1 MTERESLADN
11 QVSKDA
17 EDELPR
23 LSKLSLDPPTTESPA
38 VCHSPILN
46 DNMQDQ
52 QKIAGIKPSALEASN
67 AIKEYQNQAQS
78 TSGGAVTK
86 TNGSINTPTSNMA
99 LTSKLNN
106 RKETPVE
113 EDSSEIS
120 EDGSWISW
128 FCSLRGNEFFCE
140 VDEDYIQDDFNL
152 TGLHLL
158 VPYYDYALDMVLDV
172 EMPMEEK
179 LTEAQQE
186 IVESAAEMLYGM
198 IHARYILTNRG
209 MHAMYEKYRS
219 ASFGR
224 CPHVFCQGQPV
235 LPVGLSD
242 LPRNYTVNVFC
253 PRCHG
258 LFFPKSTRQANID
271 GAYFGTTFPHLY
283 LMTHPDMIPSKP
295 TQQYIPRVYGF
306 KVNKSSLYYK
316 NNYDD
321 NSDQR
326 QIEAR
331 DRSSGS
337 SKKKNRS
344 R

>member
-1 MTERESLADN
+1 MSNNDIGTANHDSE
-11 QVSKDA
+11 
-17 EDELPR
+17 ELPVE
-23 LSKLSLDPPTTESPA
+23 LSKLSLE
-38 VCHSPILN
+38 
-46 DNMQDQ
+46 
-52 QKIAGIKPSALEASN
+52 PSSQSQAANASSQNTNSN
-67 AIKEYQNQAQS
+67 ANITNKVTPATSAASHALQGYQNSAQIKNS
-78 TSGGAVTK
+78 QPMMNN
-86 TNGSINTPTSNMA
+86 NGPQ
-99 LTSKLNN
+99 LQ
-106 RKETPVE
+106 KEAVE
-113 EDSSEIS
+113 EESSEIS
-120 EDGSWISW
+120 ASDDGSWISW

-186 IVESAAEMLYGM
+186 IVESAAEMLYGL

-283 LMTHPDMIPSKP
+283 LMTHPDMIPVKP
-295 TQQYIPRVYGF
+295 TQEYTPRVYGF
-306 KVNKSSLYYK
+306 KINSASLFYR
-316 NNYDD
+316 NNEDA
-321 NSDQR
+321 SLQR
-326 QIEAR
+326 RIEGR
-331 DRSSGS
+331 ERSSGS
-337 SKKKNRS
+337 RRKNRS
-344 R
+344 GR